1 MRCPLAANGFVSP
14 GVRNLL
20 SLLLVQPQGPFP
32 EVVLRPKSLCSSDFL
47 PTADTRHG
55 HRALTWQRRA
65 GFYLLAAVQTP
76 GQVTQGLFEGPVL
89 CFDHSHNQR
98 TPNMPS
104 RKASLGEA
112 SKTSSI
118 TKTKSLAW
126 FYQKLCVFQHTKR
139 WLYTGRIIHIPP
151 ASPHW
156 ELANS
161 PVHLGSS
168 RATIGA
174 SPSSG
179 SSIPSR
185 LRHGAGTEHFQAHL
199 TPLDEMLRFQHPR
212 PKKKKL
218 SPATPS
224 SSVAI
229 FEVHRLNCRRLQT
242 HLLSFCSAIWHLCI
256 RRRLHICQMGKNI
269 FSCNSCR
276 NGEGGGI

>member
-1 MRCPLAANGFVSP
+1 MFPP
-14 GVRNLL
+14 
-20 SLLLVQPQGPFP
+20 QPQPAHSKYAQQETF
-32 EVVLRPKSLCSSDFL
+32 LHKSQQYIQHHKNL
-47 PTADTRHG
+47 
-55 HRALTWQRRA
+55 
-65 GFYLLAAVQTP
+65 
-76 GQVTQGLFEGPVL
+76 
-89 CFDHSHNQR
+89 
-98 TPNMPS
+98 
-104 RKASLGEA
+104 
-112 SKTSSI
+112 
-118 TKTKSLAW
+118 KSLAW

-139 WLYTGRIIHIPP
+139 RLYTGRIIHIPP

-156 ELANS
+156 ELANT

-276 NGEGGGI
+276 NGEGGGNIKKKINPVDHMEGFFLSNPS

>member
-1 MRCPLAANGFVSP
+1 MV
-14 GVRNLL
+14 L
-20 SLLLVQPQGPFP
+20 S
-32 EVVLRPKSLCSSDFL
+32 K
-47 PTADTRHG
+47 T
-55 HRALTWQRRA
+55 
-65 GFYLLAAVQTP
+65 
-76 GQVTQGLFEGPVL
+76 L
-89 CFDHSHNQR
+89 CFPAHQKTAIYRQNNTYSSCISTLGACQLPCPPWEQQSH
-98 TPNMPS
+98 
-104 RKASLGEA
+104 
-112 SKTSSI
+112 
-118 TKTKSLAW
+118 
-126 FYQKLCVFQHTKR
+126 
-139 WLYTGRIIHIPP
+139 
-151 ASPHW
+151 
-156 ELANS
+156 
-161 PVHLGSS
+161 
-168 RATIGA
+168 IGA

-276 NGEGGGI
+276 NGEGGEYKKK